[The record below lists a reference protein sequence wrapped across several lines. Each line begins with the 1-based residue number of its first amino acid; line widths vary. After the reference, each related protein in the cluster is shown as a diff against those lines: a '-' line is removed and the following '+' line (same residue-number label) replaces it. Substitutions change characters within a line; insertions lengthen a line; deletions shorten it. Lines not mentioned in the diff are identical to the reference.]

1 MYKNTHQWD
10 EKLRMH
16 ATALRINAMGKGK
29 RPKVRA
35 SSVKPSIPYKKAQR
49 QIYSGVGMDCVG
61 PAGYDPSDS
70 GVKQRAPVP
79 TFGKGRRPLIG
90 ALMDRDAK
98 PGPG

>member
-35 SSVKPSIPYKKAQR
+35 SSVKPSIPYKKANR
-49 QIYSGVGMDCVG
+49 QIYSGVAMDCVG
-61 PAGYDPSDS
+61 PAGYDPSDI
-70 GVKQRAPVP
+70 GVKQKAPVP